1 MWPLKIE
8 RYRRRDREPAV
19 RLLARA
25 FRDNPLNRAVIGP
38 DANTRLRSNIHG
50 MRAHLPPA
58 EDHGVLRTARC
69 GSDLAGMLISAPPF
83 AWPFPAPAWGPRLRC
98 LAGQG
103 MGVARRW
110 AAVSEALREHH
121 ALGPHWYLATL
132 GVEPEQWGLGVGSAL
147 LADWLAQVDADQGR
161 AYLETDAPRN
171 QPFYERAGFRTTGEI
186 QVFGTTVW
194 LMERPDRAS
203 GQP

>member
-83 AWPFPAPAWGPRLRC
+83 AWPFPA
-98 LAGQG
+98 
-103 MGVARRW
+103 
-110 AAVSEALREHH
+110 
-121 ALGPHWYLATL
+121 
-132 GVEPEQWGLGVGSAL
+132 
-147 LADWLAQVDADQGR
+147 
-161 AYLETDAPRN
+161 YLETDAPRN